1 MTIDLCTRI
10 WSGRDPWGDHGSAH
24 GPCDLEGSI
33 SVATPASHEAAV
45 SCVHVAAVVG
55 YASDRLGISIHDE
68 VVFEAI
74 ESQPDRRVGVLG
86 IDATRSDAL
95 ARVELASRSEGV
107 IGVALSP
114 ADQGLRPTDDR
125 FVDVI
130 RAASEYGL
138 AVMIHNPGMF
148 HPRSDLAFADPRLV
162 DELLREHRDD
172 HAVQSA
178 HIVLGDLG
186 CVPVEH
192 TLAVVA
198 KHPRVFVEIS
208 AAAARPGRLRTA
220 LFAAYEFGVARR
232 VLFAS
237 GFPRETPERAI
248 ERLYSVNAASGERE
262 RVPREAL
269 RQIVEGDALGKLG
282 IRHIWAGSGGGP
294 RVQTRNGVRPS
305 EASRLL
311 TGSGGGQPDTEDPE
325 W

>member
-10 WSGRDPWGDHGSAH
+10 WNGRDPWGDDGSAH
-24 GPCDLEGSI
+24 GPCGVDAPASG
-33 SVATPASHEAAV
+33 ATPVSHEAAMG
-45 SCVHVAAVVG
+45 CVHVAAVVG
-55 YASDRLGISIHDE
+55 YASDRLGISIHDD
-68 VVFEAI
+68 VVLEAI
-74 ESQPDRRVGVLG
+74 ESHPDRRVGVFG

-95 ARVELASRSEGV
+95 ARVELASRTEGV
-107 IGVALSP
+107 IGIALSP

-130 RAASEYGL
+130 RAASESGL

-148 HPRSDLAFADPRLV
+148 HPQSDLAFADPRLI

-172 HAVQSA
+172 ESVQSA
-178 HIVLGDLG
+178 SIVLGDLG

-208 AAAARPGRLRTA
+208 AAASRPGRLRTA
-220 LFAAYEFGVARR
+220 LFAAYEFGVAGRI
-232 VLFAS
+232 LFAS

-248 ERLYSVNAASGERE
+248 ERLYSVNAASGDGERL
-262 RVPREAL
+262 PREAV

-282 IRHIWAGSGGGP
+282 IRHIWAGSGGGSH
-294 RVQTRNGVRPS
+294 VQARSGLRPT
-305 EASRLL
+305 EASRLMAGPG
-311 TGSGGGQPDTEDPE
+311 GSMADTEDPE